1 MQQVALFEK
10 PHGGDEYM
18 LGEDGCFNACN
29 RAYNYY
35 FYTAHFHNLNY
46 TTMRQP
52 TNFEKKAGILFTD
65 DEKDRIWLATQG
77 TLRKLVGI
85 MGLLLP
91 VALWL
96 GLFIDTGHTQPVE
109 SISHYYYTRVAGVF
123 IIIVSLLAFFLIIY
137 KGEEPAEFYI
147 SLMAG
152 LFALIMLIFPTNNLM
167 EHCNK
172 KHDIVVTILKK
183 SEFRTNLHLIAA
195 GLFLGCLAVMS
206 IWLFTKP
213 AQPKNQAEVIILSRK
228 STRNG
233 WYIGCGVVMF
243 IMLAAILISMLTNF
257 DESDFYKN
265 NSLTFW
271 FESFAVWSFGISWMI
286 KGHTFSFLNDKKQ
299 RAGLRQ

>member
-1 MQQVALFEK
+1 
-10 PHGGDEYM
+10 
-18 LGEDGCFNACN
+18 
-29 RAYNYY
+29 
-35 FYTAHFHNLNY
+35 
-46 TTMRQP
+46 MRQP
-52 TNFEKKAGILFTD
+52 TNFEKKAGIVYTD

-91 VALWL
+91 VALWV
-96 GLFIDTGHTQPVE
+96 GLLIDTGHSQPVA

-123 IIIVSLLAFFLIIY
+123 VIIVSLLAFFLIIY
-137 KGEEPAEFYI
+137 KGEEPADFYI
-147 SLMAG
+147 SLLAG
-152 LFALIMLIFPTNNLM
+152 VFALVMLLFPTNNLL
-167 EHCNK
+167 EHCDK
-172 KHDIVVTILKK
+172 KHDIVVTVLKE
-183 SEFRTNLHLIAA
+183 STFRTNLHLISA
-195 GLFLGCLAVMS
+195 GLFLGCLAAMS

-213 AQPKNQAEVIILSRK
+213 ARPQNDGAIIIHSKK

-243 IMLAAILISMLTNF
+243 IMLAAILISMLTGY

-299 RAGLRQ
+299 MAGQQQA